1 MCAHIVSPH
10 SATSISFQY
19 DANRFL
25 VVLFFFGL
33 VWFVLFSEDFC
44 CCFYFLLFVVVARS
58 VSPHGFHNF
67 IVCICI
73 SSVSLALSLWSHNQ
87 INNNNTNHR
96 NDTETNRIVEISK
109 YIIRN
114 GKSETIEK
122 FNKNK
127 ASVLSTRT
135 RFVSLIYVYQLVVL
149 HQQYQRSINAQQI
162 YHFFFRVCVCVCM
175 YVSGFSG
182 FLLLLFFASFI
193 SLCVNPFETI

>member
-1 MCAHIVSPH
+1 MLYRWQCWIRHRRVYIGCWLYS
-10 SATSISFQY
+10 S
-19 DANRFL
+19 RFRAL
-25 VVLFFFGL
+25 
-33 VWFVLFSEDFC
+33 
-44 CCFYFLLFVVVARS
+44 
-58 VSPHGFHNF
+58 
-67 IVCICI
+67 IICI
-73 SSVSLALSLWSHNQ
+73 HETNKHNQ